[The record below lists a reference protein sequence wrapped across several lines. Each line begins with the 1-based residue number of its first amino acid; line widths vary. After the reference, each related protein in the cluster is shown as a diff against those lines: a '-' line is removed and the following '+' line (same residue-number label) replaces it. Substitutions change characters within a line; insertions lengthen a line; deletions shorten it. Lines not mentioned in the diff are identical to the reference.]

1 MSQPSRRLLLSL
13 LATSALAAS
22 FAPAAHALKPVRPA
36 KPILPVNQATRDPA
50 LAKVIAETLAAA
62 KAKDWKRLSPHVS
75 EKIQLDFGGGAGR
88 AEMGRR
94 LAKRAAHWDEL
105 VWVLEHGGSF
115 AKDGAFMAPYTF
127 SADTGKLDPFEAGI
141 LVAKA
146 KVHAEPREDAAVLA
160 ELDRTAVKVVD
171 WKYSDKA
178 PSPFYRRT
186 DWVQVELAG
195 KRKGWLQAKYVR
207 SAVDF
212 RAAFQKQRGVWKMT
226 AFIAGD

>member
-1 MSQPSRRLLLSL
+1 MLLASRRFVLTL
-13 LATSALAAS
+13 LAGTALAA
-22 FAPAAHALKPVRPA
+22 PAVALTPARPA
-36 KPILPVNQATRDPA
+36 KPIQIVNQATRDPA
-50 LAKVIAETLAAA
+50 LVKVIAEMLAAA
-62 KAKDWKRLSPHVS
+62 KAKDWKRLAPHVS
-75 EKIQLDFGGGAGR
+75 ERIQLDFGGGAGR

-127 SADTGKLDPFEAGI
+127 SADIGKLDPFEAGV

-171 WKYSDKA
+171 WKTSENT

-212 RAAFQKQRGVWKMT
+212 RAAIEKVRGIWKMN
-226 AFIAGD
+226 AFLAGD